1 MIILV
6 SKSASRIAEH
16 LRGAT
21 VNGPVIFCY
30 SNDFRAVKLAI
41 RLAHTNAIEINHLL
55 RLVALLGIFGGCG
68 LLVFS
73 QGYLLASQAGHLSF
87 WTGIVSGAVLIG
99 LESISYKPPYTVNK
113 SRSN

>member
-1 MIILV
+1 MIILL
-6 SKSASRIAEH
+6 SKSASQIAEH
-16 LRGAT
+16 LRDAT
-21 VNGPVIFCY
+21 VNGPVVFCY

-41 RLAHTNAIEINHLL
+41 RLTQTNAIEVNHLL

-73 QGYLLASQAGHLSF
+73 PSDLFASQAGHLSF

-113 SRSN
+113 NRNK

>member
-16 LRGAT
+16 LRGTT
-21 VNGPVIFCY
+21 VKGPIVFCY
-30 SNDFRAVKLAI
+30 SNDFRAVQLAI
-41 RLAHTNAIEINHLL
+41 KLTHTNAIEVNHLL

-73 QGYLLASQAGHLSF
+73 PSDLLASQAGHLSF

-99 LESISYKPPYTVNK
+99 LESISYKPPCTVNR

>member
-1 MIILV
+1 LIILL
-6 SKSASRIAEH
+6 SKSASQIAEH
-16 LRGAT
+16 LRDAT
-21 VNGPVIFCY
+21 VNGPVVFCY

-41 RLAHTNAIEINHLL
+41 RLTQTNAIEVNHLL

-73 QGYLLASQAGHLSF
+73 PSDLLASQAGHLSF

-113 SRSN
+113 NRNK